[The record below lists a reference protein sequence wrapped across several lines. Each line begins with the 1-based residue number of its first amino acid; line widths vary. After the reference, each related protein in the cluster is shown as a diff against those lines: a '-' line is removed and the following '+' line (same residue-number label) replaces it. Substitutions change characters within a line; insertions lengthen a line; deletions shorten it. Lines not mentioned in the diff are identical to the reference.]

1 MIGISF
7 RILWRVLILL
17 LGVALAF
24 GVVDKAYPFLNRY
37 LPVWIV
43 FFVLYIAL
51 AYIGIPALIRL
62 WRMVIKPN
70 HLPVYATTRDGWAS
84 DPVNIAIICRSEENL
99 VQAMQEAGW
108 SIADKGTFMNNL
120 RTGIAILRSDH
131 YPQAPMSR
139 LFLFGRSQDIGFQLQ
154 DGDSPSP
161 RHRHH
166 VRFWKIKTP
175 EKTDEHH
182 DFWHKLMRL
191 FHRRSREVWIGS
203 ATHDIS
209 FIGLR
214 MRNLQLTHQID
225 SDTNKERDYLIK
237 TLRDSKSLQGEVNEI
252 TSGHE
257 LEFRGQTFGVNIIV
271 DGRLKVIRLK
281 K

>member
-7 RILWRVLILL
+7 RILWRILILA
-17 LGVALAF
+17 LGFALAF
-24 GVVDKAYPFLNRY
+24 GVINQAYPFLDHY
-37 LPVWIV
+37 MPVWLV
-43 FFVLYIAL
+43 FLLLYIGL
-51 AYIGIPALIRL
+51 AYLGIPALIRL
-62 WRMVIKPN
+62 WRMVIKPD
-70 HLPVYATTRDGWAS
+70 HLPVYVTTRDGWAS
-84 DPVNIAIICRSEENL
+84 DPVNIAIVCKSEDHL
-99 VQAMQEAGW
+99 VNAMGKAGW
-108 SIADKGTFMNNL
+108 SVAAKGTLVNNL
-120 RTGIAILRSDH
+120 RTGLAILMSDH
-131 YPQAPMSR
+131 YPSAPMSR

-182 DFWHKLMRL
+182 DFWHKLMSI
-191 FHRRSREVWIGS
+191 FHRSSREVWIGA

-209 FIGLR
+209 PIGFR
-214 MRNLQLTHQID
+214 MRNFQLTHQID
-225 SDTNKERDYLIK
+225 SDTNKERDYLIQ
-237 TLRDSKSLQGEVNEI
+237 TLRDSKLLQGEVNEV